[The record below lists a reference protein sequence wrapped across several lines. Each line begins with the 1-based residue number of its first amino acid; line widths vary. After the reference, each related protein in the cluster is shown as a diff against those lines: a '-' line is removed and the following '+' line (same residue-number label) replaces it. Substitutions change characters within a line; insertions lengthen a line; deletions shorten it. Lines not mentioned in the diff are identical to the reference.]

1 MRAHSHG
8 PRHSVPSDP
17 PALSAL
23 FANPAFAWVWLIVRL
38 FVGWQW
44 LNSGLGKLGNPA
56 WIDTGVA
63 LRGFWERAI
72 TVPAQGNPPAVY
84 EWYRAFLGGLLEGG
98 HYTWFAKLITFGETA
113 VGIALIL
120 GAFVGVAAFFGAFM
134 NLNFMLAGSASTN
147 PVLFSLA
154 ILLMLSWRV
163 AGYWGLDRWLL
174 TTLGMPWQWWRVG
187 SAGADKAGREPSSG
201 AARVEDEER
210 GDEAA

>member
-1 MRAHSHG
+1 MRAQHITS
-8 PRHSVPSDP
+8 RDSVAWDP
-17 PALSAL
+17 PGLSTL
-23 FANPAFAWVWLIVRL
+23 FANPVFAWLWLIVRVFL
-38 FVGWQW
+38 GWQW
-44 LNSGLGKLGNPA
+44 LNSGWGKLNNPA
-56 WIDTGVA
+56 WTDTGLA
-63 LRGFWERAI
+63 LKGFWERAI
-72 TVPAQGNPPAVY
+72 TAPAQGSPPAVY
-84 EWYRAFLGGLLEGG
+84 DWYRAFLSDLLAGG

-174 TTLGMPWQWWRVG
+174 TTVGMPWQWWPLGLGRTH
-187 SAGADKAGREPSSG
+187 AAGRERGPGG
-201 AARVEDEER
+201 AHAKGQDTE
-210 GDEAA
+210 DEAA